1 MILSIPGNQAD
12 SRQPVHS
19 RLIDTLEL
27 DPSVQEQSR
36 DFVTAKSASGPAL
49 GPDLTCGYRRL
60 RMLSAHY
67 GVRSVNSG
75 EVEYTLTDKNAGRH

>member
-27 DPSVQEQSR
+27 DLSVQEQSR
-36 DFVTAKSASGPAL
+36 DFVTAKTAS
-49 GPDLTCGYRRL
+49 GPDLTCGHSRL

-75 EVEYTLTDKNAGRH
+75 EVE